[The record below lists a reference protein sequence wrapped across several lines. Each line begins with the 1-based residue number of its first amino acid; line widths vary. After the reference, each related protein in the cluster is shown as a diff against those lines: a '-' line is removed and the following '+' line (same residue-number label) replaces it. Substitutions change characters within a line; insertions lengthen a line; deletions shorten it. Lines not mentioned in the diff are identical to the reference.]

1 MVYKV
6 CDFLGPRIKI
16 SEEPEKTTIPGSKI
30 ILRAFNEEDKPV
42 FDVLC
47 LSNEEI
53 PLNNMKVFNRFTG
66 EQHNAFKV

>member
-16 SEEPEKTTIPGSKI
+16 SEEPEKTTIPGSKK
-30 ILRAFNEEDKPV
+30 ILRAYDEEDKPV

-53 PLNNMKVFNRFTG
+53 PSNNMKVFNRFTG